1 MINISPHNLG
11 NYIVP
16 NDTKNGICV
25 DIGCNVGS
33 FTRKYY
39 NHFSK
44 IFYYEPFKDCF
55 EVCQKFSQNYDHI
68 CGYNLAA
75 WSESGKN
82 VNILAHSNQDS
93 GSSAIESSSLND
105 EWSSEDIVHSV
116 KTISLEDILI
126 QCGGNITYCK
136 SDCETSEYH
145 IFLNKDLTGIM
156 YIGMEI
162 HHQMGPQKQAEL
174 IKHILTT
181 HDLVYGSHGYTP
193 FNREILFRRKNT

>member
-1 MINISPHNLG
+1 MITVS
-11 NYIVP
+11 
-16 NDTKNGICV
+16 
-25 DIGCNVGS
+25 
-33 FTRKYY
+33 
-39 NHFSK
+39 
-44 IFYYEPFKDCF
+44 
-55 EVCQKFSQNYDHI
+55 
-68 CGYNLAA
+68 
-75 WSESGKN
+75 
-82 VNILAHSNQDS
+82 IL
-93 GSSAIESSSLND
+93 SSC
-105 EWSSEDIVHSV
+105 
-116 KTISLEDILI
+116 KPTISLEDILI